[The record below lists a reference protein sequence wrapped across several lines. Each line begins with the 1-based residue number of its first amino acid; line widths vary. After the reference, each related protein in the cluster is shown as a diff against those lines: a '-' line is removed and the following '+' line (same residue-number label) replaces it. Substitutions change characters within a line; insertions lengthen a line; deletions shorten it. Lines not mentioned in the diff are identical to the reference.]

1 MVWSCFL
8 RRASKRE
15 SCAKLQGMETPV
27 ELNPAQQEVVALLG
41 ANLAERPVFEA
52 SLRTELKTAVEQGIA
67 PLVERANKIGD
78 TIWVSKHAL
87 GQVMGCE
94 RKYLADK
101 EAQFEWSVPLARGS
115 VSHKAIEL
123 SVHWRRGP
131 EEPEPLALVDEALR
145 RLTESDKGL
154 GHWLRTISEAE
165 RAELRAESNDRVV
178 KFLEC
183 FPPLEPEWRP
193 ATESRLQ
200 YDVHDQFVFSG
211 KVDLILGRSVGTR
224 AGKVLIDL
232 KTGGFSLRHRED
244 LRFYALIETIRLGTP
259 PRRIATYYLDQGS
272 LAPEDVTEEVLWAAA
287 ARLIDGTAKIVEVRG
302 AEREPNL
309 VAGPA
314 CRWCP
319 VLGDCDVGK
328 RHLEVAA
335 G

>member
-1 MVWSCFL
+1 
-8 RRASKRE
+8 
-15 SCAKLQGMETPV
+15 METPV

-41 ANLAERPVFEA
+41 ASRAERPVFEA
-52 SLRTELKTAVEQGIA
+52 ALRTELKAAVEQGLA
-67 PLVERANKIGD
+67 PLVERANKIDD

-94 RKYLADK
+94 RKYLADE

-123 SVHWRRGP
+123 SIHWRR
-131 EEPEPLALVDEALR
+131 EPEPLALVDEALG
-145 RLTESDKGL
+145 RLTESDDRL
-154 GHWLRTISEAE
+154 GDWLQTISEAE

-183 FPPLEPEWRP
+183 FPPLKSGWRP
-193 ATESRLQ
+193 VTESRLR
-200 YDVHDQFVFSG
+200 YEVHNQFVFSG
-211 KVDLILGRSVGTR
+211 KVDLTLGQSEGTR

-232 KTGGFSLRHRED
+232 KTGGFSPQHLED

-259 PRRIATYYLDQGS
+259 PRRIATYYLDQGTFV
-272 LAPEDVTEEVLWAAA
+272 PEDITDAVLMAAS
-287 ARLIDGTAKIVEVRG
+287 ARLIDGTTRIVEVLG

-309 VAGPA
+309 VAGPV

-328 RHLEVAA
+328 RHLEADDEDS
-335 G
+335 GW

>member
-1 MVWSCFL
+1 
-8 RRASKRE
+8 
-15 SCAKLQGMETPV
+15 METPV
-27 ELNPAQQEVVALLG
+27 ELNPAQQEVVTLLG
-41 ANLAERPVFEA
+41 AKPAERPVFDA
-52 SLRTELKTAVEQGIA
+52 GLRTELKEAVEQGLA
-67 PLVERANKIGD
+67 PLTERANKIDD

-94 RKYLADK
+94 RKYLAEE

-123 SVHWRRGP
+123 SIHWRR
-131 EEPEPLALVDEALR
+131 EPEPLALVDEALG
-145 RLTESDKGL
+145 RLTESDDSL
-154 GHWLRTISEAE
+154 GDWLQTISEAE

-183 FPPLEPEWRP
+183 FPPLKTGWRP
-193 ATESRLQ
+193 VTESRLR
-200 YDVHDQFVFSG
+200 YEVHDQFAFSG
-211 KVDLILGRSVGTR
+211 KVDLTLGHAEGTR

-232 KTGGFSLRHRED
+232 KTGGFSPQHLED

-259 PRRIATYYLDQGS
+259 PRRIATYYLDQGNFV
-272 LAPEDVTEEVLWAAA
+272 PEDVTEEVLHAAA
-287 ARLIDGTAKIVEVRG
+287 ARLIDGTTRIVEVLG

-309 VAGPA
+309 VAGPV

-328 RHLEVAA
+328 RHLEVDDEDS
-335 G
+335 GW

>member
-1 MVWSCFL
+1 
-8 RRASKRE
+8 
-15 SCAKLQGMETPV
+15 METPV

-41 ANLAERPVFEA
+41 ASRAERPVFEPA
-52 SLRTELKTAVEQGIA
+52 LRTELKAAVEEGLA
-67 PLVERANKIGD
+67 PLLERANRID
-78 TIWVSKHAL
+78 HTIWVSKHSL

-94 RKYLADK
+94 RKYLADE

-123 SVHWRRGP
+123 SVHWRR
-131 EEPEPLALVDEALR
+131 ETEPLRLVDEALG
-145 RLTESDKGL
+145 RLTESDDNL
-154 GHWLRTISEAE
+154 GDWLQGIGEAE

-183 FPPLEPEWRP
+183 FPPLKSGWRP
-193 ATESRLQ
+193 VTESRLR

-211 KVDLILGRSVGTR
+211 KVDLTLGHAEGTR

-232 KTGGFSLRHRED
+232 KTGGFSPQHLED

-259 PRRIATYYLDQGS
+259 PRRTATYYLDQGS
-272 LAPEDVTEEVLWAAA
+272 FMPEDVTEAVLMAAA
-287 ARLIDGTAKIVEVRG
+287 ARLIDGTTRIVEVLG

-319 VLGDCDVGK
+319 VLHDCETGR
-328 RHLEVAA
+328 RHLEVDDEDS
-335 G
+335 GW

>member
-1 MVWSCFL
+1 
-8 RRASKRE
+8 
-15 SCAKLQGMETPV
+15 METPV

-41 ANLAERPVFEA
+41 ASRAERPVFDKA
-52 SLRTELKTAVEQGIA
+52 LRTELNAAVEGGLA
-67 PLVERANKIGD
+67 PLLERANRID
-78 TIWVSKHAL
+78 HTIWVSKHSL

-94 RKYLADK
+94 RKYLADE

-123 SVHWRRGP
+123 SVHWRRGA
-131 EEPEPLALVDEALR
+131 EPLALVDEALG
-145 RLTESDKGL
+145 RLTENDNSLAD
-154 GHWLRTISEAE
+154 WLQTIGEAE

-183 FPPLEPEWRP
+183 FPPLKPGWRP
-193 ATESRLQ
+193 VTESRLR
-200 YDVHDQFVFSG
+200 YEVHGQFVFSG
-211 KVDLILGRSVGTR
+211 KIDLTLGHAEGNR

-232 KTGGFSLRHRED
+232 KTGGFSPQHLED

-272 LAPEDVTEEVLWAAA
+272 FVPEDVTDAVLTAAA
-287 ARLIDGTAKIVEVRG
+287 ARLIDGTTRIVEVLG

-314 CRWCP
+314 CRWCG
-319 VLGDCDVGK
+319 VLDECDVGR
-328 RHLEVAA
+328 RHLEM
-335 G
+335 GDEDSGW

>member
-1 MVWSCFL
+1 
-8 RRASKRE
+8 
-15 SCAKLQGMETPV
+15 METPV

-41 ANLAERPVFEA
+41 ASRGERPVFDPA
-52 SLRTELKTAVEQGIA
+52 LHTELKAAVEAGLA
-67 PLVERANKIGD
+67 PLTERANRIDD

-94 RKYLADK
+94 RKYLADE
-101 EAQFEWSVPLARGS
+101 EAQFEWSVALARGS

-123 SVHWRRGP
+123 SVHWRR
-131 EEPEPLALVDEALR
+131 EPEPLALVDEALG
-145 RLTESDKGL
+145 RLSESDDRL
-154 GHWLRTISEAE
+154 GDWLQTVSEAE

-183 FPPLEPEWRP
+183 FPPLKPGWRP
-193 ATESRLQ
+193 VTESRLR
-200 YDVHDQFVFSG
+200 YEVHDQFVFSG
-211 KVDLILGRSVGTR
+211 KVDLSLGRAEGNR

-232 KTGGFSLRHRED
+232 KTGGFSPQHLED

-272 LAPEDVTEEVLWAAA
+272 FVPEDVTDAVLTAAA
-287 ARLIDGTAKIVEVRG
+287 ARLIDGTTRIVEVLG

-309 VAGPA
+309 LAGPV

-319 VLGDCDVGK
+319 VLSDCDVGK
-328 RHLEVAA
+328 RHLEVDTEDS
-335 G
+335 GW

>member
-1 MVWSCFL
+1 
-8 RRASKRE
+8 
-15 SCAKLQGMETPV
+15 METPV
-27 ELNPAQQEVVALLG
+27 ELNPAQLEVVALLG
-41 ANLAERPVFEA
+41 ASRAERPVFEA
-52 SLRTELKTAVEQGIA
+52 SLRTELKAAVEQGLA
-67 PLVERANKIGD
+67 PLVERANKIDD

-94 RKYLADK
+94 RKYLADE

-123 SVHWRRGP
+123 SVHWRR
-131 EEPEPLALVDEALR
+131 EPEPLALVDAALG
-145 RLTESDKGL
+145 RLTESDDNL
-154 GHWLRTISEAE
+154 GDWLQTISEAE

-183 FPPLEPEWRP
+183 FPPLKVQWRP
-193 ATESRLQ
+193 VTESRLRHE
-200 YDVHDQFVFSG
+200 VHGQFVFSG
-211 KVDLILGRSVGTR
+211 KIDLTLGQSEGTR

-232 KTGGFSLRHRED
+232 KTGGFSPQHLED

-259 PRRIATYYLDQGS
+259 PRLIASYYLDQGNFV
-272 LAPEDVTEEVLWAAA
+272 PEDVTEEVLHAAA
-287 ARLIDGTAKIVEVRG
+287 ARLIDGTTRIVEVLG

-328 RHLEVAA
+328 RHLEVDDEDS
-335 G
+335 GW